1 MAKHTK
7 KGGETRKG
15 GSRRKAATSS
25 VEAPGGGSTQLI
37 PWNPMEKVTD
47 AMRIPRVLGS
57 IYTTC
62 KTLVTDSAVVQSNA
76 AAVIGAI
83 TYSLAANCQDYSA
96 YTGAFDQ
103 YRILMAETIF
113 RPRGNVSQIASTNG
127 LGTLYTAI
135 DYDDAGTV
143 SGLALLANYE
153 NCIITA
159 PYQQNRRCLKPR
171 AALAAYSGTFTSYAN
186 VEAPWIDAASP
197 SVIHYGLKYG
207 VDAGTTG
214 DLQSWDTTT
223 RVVFQFRASR

>member
-1 MAKHTK
+1 MAKHGK

-15 GSRRKAATSS
+15 GSRRKAATS
-25 VEAPGGGSTQLI
+25 EAPGGGTTQLV
-37 PWNPMEKVTD
+37 PWDPLENVTD
-47 AMRIPRVLGS
+47 SMRIPRVLGS
-57 IYTTC
+57 VYTTC
-62 KTLVTDSAVVQSNA
+62 KTTVTDSAIVQSSTQPT
-76 AAVIGAI
+76 IGAI
-83 TYSLAANCQDYSA
+83 TYTLAGNCQDYSS

-113 RPRGNVSQIASTNG
+113 RPRANVSQISSTNG
-127 LGTLYTAI
+127 LGTLYTVI
-135 DYDDAGTV
+135 DYDDASTV

-171 AALAAYSGTFTSYAN
+171 CALAAYSGTFTSYAN

-207 VDAGTTG
+207 VDAGSVG